1 MTIRLSPEQERLL
14 AEVVSVGLAD
24 TPEDAI
30 DKAVRAFHD
39 NARPPA
45 PRTLPENLSDLL
57 LKSPF
62 AGANLSLDRCPDA
75 PRTVEIE

>member
-39 NARPPA
+39 NARPPRVGTC
-45 PRTLPENLSDLL
+45 PRI
-57 LKSPF
+57 
-62 AGANLSLDRCPDA
+62 CPSCC
-75 PRTVEIE
+75 